1 MAGSVNKVIS
11 FKGLALATLLSTAIS
26 SSVCADD
33 GDVWVNQDRLENH
46 ILTLGEIGK
55 DQTGATSRLA
65 YSEHDIKGRAYAM
78 RLMNDAGLKIT
89 IDEGGNIIGTRLG
102 MDSSLKPIMTGSH
115 IDTVPEGGNYDG
127 IVGSL
132 SAIEVAYVLN
142 ENNIM
147 LDHTLKVVIFT
158 NEEGGHVGSRAISG
172 RVTEGMLELKSQMG
186 LSHREGIQ
194 KLGGKPEALNK
205 ALYEK
210 GDLFAFIELHVEQGG
225 TLDKENIDI
234 GVVTGIVGIRRWLI
248 DVIGEANHAG
258 TTQMASRRDALV
270 TAAEYVLAVNKVA
283 LSLEGNHVATV
294 GRLAP
299 EPDAINV
306 VPGKVRTTLEI
317 RDLSSTKIQKV
328 FDDIEKASL
337 SIAIR
342 NGTDIIF
349 NEIQQNAKPALT
361 NRAIQ
366 DEVKRAATELGLS
379 FKYIP
384 SGAGHDAQ
392 EFVPI
397 TPTSMIFVPSK
408 GGLSHSGREFTS
420 AIDMA
425 NGANVLLKT
434 ILAIDKFDHF

>member
-1 MAGSVNKVIS
+1 MGIS
-11 FKGLALATLLSTAIS
+11 IKGLAVLVILSNAIPTPVFS
-26 SSVCADD
+26 NDS
-33 GDVWVNQDRLENH
+33 DVRVNQDRLEYH

-65 YSEHDIKGRAYAM
+65 YSQFDLEGRAYAM
-78 RLMNDAGLKIT
+78 RLMNDAGLKIS
-89 IDEGGNIIGTRLG
+89 IDAGGNVVGTRLG
-102 MDSSLKPIMTGSH
+102 KDPSLKPIMTGSH

-127 IVGSL
+127 VVGSL
-132 SAIEVAYVLN
+132 SAIEVAKTLN
-142 ENNIM
+142 ENNVI
-147 LDHTLKVVIFT
+147 LEHTLKVVIFT

-172 RVTEGMLELKSQMG
+172 RITEDMLNLKSQIG
-186 LSHREGIQ
+186 LTHREGIK
-194 KLGGKPEALNK
+194 KLGGKPGVLNK
-205 ALYEK
+205 PLHEK

-225 TLDKENIDI
+225 VLDKEGINI
-234 GVVTGIVGIRRWLI
+234 GVVTGIVGIRRWLV

-270 TAAEYVLAVNKVA
+270 TAAMYVLAVNKVA
-283 LSLEGNHVATV
+283 LGLEGNHVATV

-317 RDLSSTKIQKV
+317 RDLSAEKIQKV
-328 FDDIEKASL
+328 FEVIEKASER
-337 SIAIR
+337 IADR
-342 NGTDIIF
+342 NGTKIIF
-349 NEIQQNAKPALT
+349 NEIQQNAKPAPT
-361 NRAIQ
+361 NKAIQ
-366 DEVKRAATELGLS
+366 DEVKRAARELGLS
-379 FKYIP
+379 FSYIP

-408 GGLSHSGREFTS
+408 GGVSHSGLEFTS
-420 AIDMA
+420 ANDIA

-434 ILAIDKFDHF
+434 ILAIDKFDQF